1 MLFIARG
8 LQGIATGLA
17 VSAIGAAILDF
28 SKLHGSL
35 INSIAPMIGMA
46 VGIFLTC
53 SILQFSTQPLRVVFE
68 FLCFL
73 LILELILSFLTP
85 ETAQKDP
92 AHLPL

>member
-53 SILQFSTQPLRVVFE
+53 SILQFSAHPYSLFLSSYVF
-68 FLCFL
+68 FLFVN
-73 LILELILSFLTP
+73 SF
-85 ETAQKDP
+85 
-92 AHLPL
+92 